1 MRVIDSLGLDDKGK
15 RKKLEGNTLTFSL
28 RCSSEVV
35 LPQFPC
41 RSGGALW
48 RDGDCSSDIR

>member
-1 MRVIDSLGLDDKGK
+1 VIG
-15 RKKLEGNTLTFSL
+15 
-28 RCSSEVV
+28 V

-48 RDGDCSSDIR
+48 RDGDRSSDIR